1 MSRGVNEKEEGDKE
15 CLGLPKLEAAKGNG
29 TCDVIT
35 STPTSREPPVCYV
48 ASRLSGAGVVK
59 TC

>member
-1 MSRGVNEKEEGDKE
+1 MNEKEEGDKE